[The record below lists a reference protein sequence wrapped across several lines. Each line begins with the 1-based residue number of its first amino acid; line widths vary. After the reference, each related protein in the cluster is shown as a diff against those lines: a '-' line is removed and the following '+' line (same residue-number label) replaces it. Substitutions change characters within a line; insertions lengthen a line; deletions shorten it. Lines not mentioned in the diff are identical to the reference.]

1 MKINALTYP
10 LLLLLMLLWA
20 SGCGNLYTGEGM
32 EPPIVNPDPTDPED
46 PEDPM
51 EEDPSKTEE
60 MPIILS
66 FTDPSYNSFGTP
78 KTRGLGPFENDP
90 NDPTVGKEVWE
101 NAIFYVY
108 AFRSDDPLMSYEVQ
122 SKDDKETCLIDGSS
136 ESEPA
141 TYNGQYHGR
150 KMTLNKDDA
159 SAIFNWKDSKQNV
172 PYYSSLNQTRKFN
185 FFAYYLDDAEV
196 TGMTRNLDGI
206 YIDFKINGTQ
216 DVLCA
221 AARFTQEQEENA
233 SKVQNASE
241 RQNLQNYRYST
252 YTGHRNY
259 MPVFTFPHNMTLLC
273 VQAYGGELA
282 ADSIFIEGVEVV
294 TKYKGRLTAAAKD
307 TTKVGIT
314 FADETTK
321 LPLLEKD
328 GTIMKEDTIHF
339 DDSDYLC
346 DAEGNVIRDE
356 NKNPVGLN
364 PAKGVY
370 DRKPTPLGGG
380 KMLTVPAEMY
390 EVYFHLR
397 QHYTDGRNPERYTA
411 YYPVRVAGGFQP
423 GTKYTLRVAV
433 YGLQKI
439 EIKVII
445 TGWADG
451 GNVDYDEDK
460 ENDRY
465 N

>member
-1 MKINALTYP
+1 MKINTLTYP

-51 EEDPSKTEE
+51 EEDPTKTEE

-90 NDPTVGKEVWE
+90 NDPTVGREVWE

-328 GTIMKEDTIHF
+328 GTVMKEDTIHF

-380 KMLTVPAEMY
+380 KMLTVPADSY
-390 EVYFHLR
+390 TIYFHMR
-397 QHYTDGRNPERYTA
+397 QHFTDGRQPQRYTTK
-411 YYPVRVAGGFQP
+411 YDVSVAGGFLP

-451 GNVDYDEDK
+451 GYADIDDDK
-460 ENDRY
+460 
-465 N
+465 

>member
-1 MKINALTYP
+1 MKIQRLTYP
-10 LLLLLMLLWA
+10 LLLLWLLFA
-20 SGCGNLYTGEGM
+20 ATGCGNLYTGEGM
-32 EPPIVNPDPTDPED
+32 EPPVVDPDEPQPED
-46 PEDPM
+46 PI
-51 EEDPSKTEE
+51 EEDPTKTEE

-78 KTRGLGPFENDP
+78 QTRGLGPFENDP

-108 AFRSDDPLMSYEVQ
+108 AFRSDDPMMSFEVQ
-122 SKDDKETCLIDGSS
+122 SKDDKETCLIDGSL

-141 TYNGQYHGR
+141 TFNGQYHGR
-150 KMTLNKDDA
+150 KMMLNKDDA

-185 FFAYYLDDAEV
+185 FFAYYLDDALV
-196 TGMTRNLDGI
+196 TGMTRNMDGI
-206 YIDFKINGTQ
+206 FIDFEINGTQ

-233 SKVQNASE
+233 AKVQNASE
-241 RQNLQNYRYST
+241 RQNLKNYRYST

-259 MPVFTFPHNMTLLC
+259 MPVFTFPHQLTQLC
-273 VQAYGGELA
+273 LQAYGGELA
-282 ADSIFIEGVEVV
+282 ADSIFIEGVEVMS
-294 TKYKGRLTAAAKD
+294 KYKGRLTAAAKD

-314 FADETTK
+314 FADETK
-321 LPLLEKD
+321 LLPLLEKD
-328 GTIMKEDTIHF
+328 GTAMKEDTIHF

-356 NKNPVGLN
+356 QDNPVGLN
-364 PAKGVY
+364 PNKSVY
-370 DRKPTPLGGG
+370 DRKPTPLGSG
-380 KMLTVPAEMY
+380 KMLTVPAETY
-390 EVYFHLR
+390 TVNFYLR
-397 QHYTDGRNPERYTA
+397 QHFTDGRPAERYKTK
-411 YYPVRVAGGFQP
+411 YDVSIAGGFQA
-423 GTKYTLRVAV
+423 GTRYTLRVAV

-451 GNVDYDEDK
+451 GNVNIDDDS
-460 ENDRY
+460 NFRD
-465 N
+465 